1 MKLLAALLI
10 AVPALYVTVGEADT
24 ALQTLAPAAATAVS
38 DINLRAI
45 NTQLF
50 TLVHLDGLT
59 QEEALSVV
67 AEGFSQEGI
76 TYTSDNGTLKVETEW
91 SCRRLIFNNVAAK
104 TVDC

>member
-24 ALQTLAPAAATAVS
+24 ALQTLAPQAATTVS

-50 TLVHLDGLT
+50 TLVNLEGLT

-76 TYTSDNGTLKVETEW
+76 TYISENGTLKVETEW
-91 SCRRLIFNNVAAK
+91 SCRRLIFTNVAAK
-104 TVDC
+104 TVNC